1 MHPIFAA
8 MTDAFDSLKLD
19 QQLCFSI
26 YSTAQAFTAA
36 YKPFLD
42 KVGLTYTQYLVLMAL
57 WETDG
62 VPVSGIGERL
72 DLDLGTLT
80 PLLKRMEASG
90 FVVRRRNPA
99 DERQV
104 LVSLTDRGCSIQAD
118 AAEARRNVVCALGK
132 SEPEVQKLKAM
143 VDELQRAL
151 SGNKAR

>member
-1 MHPIFAA
+1 MVAA

-42 KVGLTYTQYLVLMAL
+42 RVGLTYTQYLVLMAL
-57 WETDG
+57 WESDG
-62 VPVSGIGERL
+62 VPISEIGDRL
-72 DLDLGTLT
+72 DLDSGTLT

-90 FVVRRRNPA
+90 FVVRKRNPA

-104 LVSLTDRGCSIQAD
+104 LVTLTDRGRSIQGD
-118 AAEARRNVVCALGK
+118 AAVARRDIVCALGK

-151 SGNKAR
+151 SRTNAR

>member
-1 MHPIFAA
+1 

-42 KVGLTYTQYLVLMAL
+42 RVGLTYTQYLVLMAL
-57 WETDG
+57 WESDG
-62 VPVSGIGERL
+62 VPISEIGDRL
-72 DLDLGTLT
+72 DLDSGTLT

-90 FVVRRRNPA
+90 FVVRKRNPA

-104 LVSLTDRGCSIQAD
+104 LVTLTDRGRSIQGD
-118 AAEARRNVVCALGK
+118 AAVARRDIVCALGK

-151 SGNKAR
+151 SRTNAR

>member
-1 MHPIFAA
+1 MFAA

-42 KVGLTYTQYLVLMAL
+42 RVGLTYTQYLVLMAL
-57 WETDG
+57 WESDG
-62 VPVSGIGERL
+62 VPVSAIGDRL
-72 DLDLGTLT
+72 HLDSGTLT

-90 FVVRRRNPA
+90 FVVRKRNPA

-104 LVSLTDRGCSIQAD
+104 LVTLTDRGRSIQGD
-118 AAEARRNVVCALGK
+118 AAEARRDVVCALGK

-151 SGNKAR
+151 SRTRAR